1 MNKKVSRRRFIKTGA
16 AGLAAAAFPMIVPN
30 SVFGKN
36 SPSNRITMG
45 AIGVGR
51 MGRGDLRELLGFDD
65 VQFIAVCD
73 ADKNRM
79 NNAKTMVDDHY
90 GNKDCVV
97 YGDYRDLLARSDIDA
112 VTVVTP
118 DFWHAIIAA
127 DAARAGKDIFLQK
140 PMTRTI
146 HEGRILTDLVKQYGI
161 VLQVGSQQRSADN
174 FRFAC
179 ELARNE
185 KIGKLHTVRV
195 GLPIDPAGKIEQP
208 EAAPEN
214 LNYDLWVGPAIYKPY
229 IEKRVHPKTGYSRP
243 GWMRVTDF
251 TAGMITNWGAHHLD
265 IARWGMGRGPELSGP
280 IEIKGTAAYPHDGV
294 WDVPGKFH
302 VEYQYANGVKM
313 YVTDQDENRQGI
325 KFEGT
330 DGWVFVRR
338 NFIQTYPESL
348 MTTTFSP
355 TDVRLYK
362 NNNHKGNF
370 IECIKTRSEPVA
382 PVENGHYSN
391 ITCLI
396 GEIAMATNRK
406 LRWDFKT
413 EQFIGDEKANRMVT
427 RSYREPWTI

>member
-1 MNKKVSRRRFIKTGA
+1 MNKKVSRRTFLKTGA
-16 AGLAAAAFPMIVPN
+16 AGLAAAAFPVIVPQ

-36 SPSNRITMG
+36 SPSNRIVMG

-51 MGRGDLRELLGFDD
+51 MGRGDLRELLGFKE
-65 VQFIAVCD
+65 VQVVAVCD
-73 ADKNRM
+73 ADSKRVHD
-79 NNAKTMVDDHY
+79 AKAIVDGHY
-90 GNKDCVV
+90 GNKDCAV
-97 YGDYRDLLARSDIDA
+97 YGDFRELLARKDIDA

-118 DFWHAIIAA
+118 DHWHAIIAA
-127 DAARAGKDIFLQK
+127 EAVKAGKDIFLQK

-146 HEGRILTDLVKQYGI
+146 HEGRILTDLVKQYGVI
-161 VLQVGSQQRSADN
+161 LQVGSQQRSAAN

-195 GLPIDPAGKIEQP
+195 GLPIDPAGKVLKPQP
-208 EAAPEN
+208 VPKN

-229 IEKRVHPKTGYSRP
+229 IEEKVHPNNGYSRP

-280 IEIKGTAAYPHDGV
+280 IEIKGTADYPRDGI

-302 VEYQYANGVKM
+302 IEYQYANGVKM

-330 DGWVFVRR
+330 EGWVFVRR

-348 MTTTFSP
+348 MNTVFGPSDT
-355 TDVRLYK
+355 RLYK
-362 NNNHKGNF
+362 NNNHKANF
-370 IECIKTRSEPVA
+370 IECIKTRSEPIA
-382 PVENGHYSN
+382 PVDNGHYSN

-396 GEIAMATNRK
+396 GEIAMKSGRK
-406 LRWDFKT
+406 LSWDFAS
-413 EQFIGDEKANRMVT
+413 ESFIGDEMANRMVT
-427 RSYREPWTI
+427 RSYRDPWTI